1 MAFRLQTLLD
11 LKLRAEE
18 DARTAL
24 ATAVKERTI
33 AEEQQARLERQT
45 VEARTRVSDARRE
58 FSEPADRVADQMVRD
73 RFRQRLDDEL
83 QRKVAASREHRVTA
97 LARARAAETAAQAAL
112 LEARREREALEKHKE
127 KEEERARRL
136 EGRRAEDAASDLALA
151 AYHVR
156 KPR

>member
-11 LKLRAEE
+11 LKVHAEE
-18 DARTAL
+18 SAEAAL
-24 ATAVKERTI
+24 AAAVGERVR
-33 AEEQQARLERQT
+33 AEEQQARLET
-45 VEARTRVSDARRE
+45 EVTEARGRVSEARRR
-58 FSEPADRVADQMVRD
+58 FAEPADRVSDQLARE

-83 QRKVAASREHRVTA
+83 RRKVDGAREHRAGA
-97 LARARAAETAAQAAL
+97 LAAARAVEEQARAAHI
-112 LEARREREALEKHKE
+112 EARREREALDKHKE

>member
-18 DARTAL
+18 EAEAAL
-24 ATAVKERTI
+24 AAAVKERAI
-33 AEEQQARLERQT
+33 AEEQQARLEREV
-45 VEARTRVSDARRE
+45 VEGRTKVSDARRR
-58 FSEPADRVADQMVRD
+58 FAEPAERVADQLARD

-83 QRKVAASREHRVTA
+83 ARKVEAAREHRAQA
-97 LARARAAETAAQAAL
+97 LARARAAEEQAQAAL

-127 KEEERARRL
+127 KEEAQARRL

>member
-18 DARTAL
+18 DAQKAL
-24 ATAVKERTI
+24 AVAVKERVA
-33 AEEQQARLERQT
+33 AEEQQSTLERT
-45 VEARTRVSDARRE
+45 AVEARDRVSEARRR
-58 FSEPADRVADQMVRD
+58 FAEPAERVADQLARD
-73 RFRQRLDDEL
+73 RFRQRLDAEL
-83 QRKVAASREHRVTA
+83 AHKVEVAREHRGAA

-112 LEARREREALEKHKE
+112 LEARREREALEKHRE